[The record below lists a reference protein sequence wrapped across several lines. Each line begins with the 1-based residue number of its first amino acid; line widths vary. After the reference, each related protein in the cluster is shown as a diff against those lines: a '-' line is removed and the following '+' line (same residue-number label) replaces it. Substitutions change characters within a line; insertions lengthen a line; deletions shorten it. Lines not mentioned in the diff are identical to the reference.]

1 MDIKNVIAQNVK
13 RYRKEAG
20 LTQLKASEITG
31 ISHIYW
37 NYIEKQ
43 RALPSIVILQRM
55 CNTIQVPISKVFEE
69 NTGL

>member
-37 NYIEKQ
+37 NHIEKE
-43 RALPSIVILQRM
+43 RVLPSIPTLKRM
-55 CNTIQVPISKVFEE
+55 CDTINVEMSKIFE
-69 NTGL
+69 N